1 MALLEIN
8 NFSFSYNGSDENAL
22 SDIGLS
28 VDEGDFVLLCGASG
42 CGKTTLLRMLK
53 PALSPIGIK
62 SGSILF
68 DGKDIKD
75 LSPREAACDIGYVM
89 QNPETQTVTD
99 TVAGELAF
107 GLQSLGM
114 ASDAIEAK
122 LAEVAGFFG
131 ISGWYGK
138 KTSELSG
145 GEKQLLALA
154 SVMAMKPRLLL
165 LDEPASQ
172 LDPVSARE
180 FLNCL
185 IKLNDEL
192 GITVVVSEHRLEEV
206 FAVADKVVMMEN
218 GRIILCEKPR
228 CIGKKLWAMPD
239 GDKKG
244 RGLPSAVR
252 IYRELGGNCTT
263 PVTVREGKNYISHG
277 LADKSVEENI
287 VNTCDTF
294 NEVSVSL
301 KKIRFGYFENQPPVL
316 DGADIEAYRG
326 ELLCLLGGNGC
337 GKTTLLKLIC
347 GLLRPISGEYKLFG
361 KKAPPKKQKQVCYL
375 PQNPLSVFSG
385 ETLEGCFLNLAK
397 AHEFDLNAAKERIA
411 KLLCDFGLEK
421 LASRHPYDLSGGE
434 QQRAAI
440 ALALFT
446 EPEVLLLDEPTKG
459 QDAVS
464 RLKLAEILKGLTK
477 SGKTVI
483 ASTHDLDFAAE
494 YADRC
499 AMLFGGRIVAHE
511 SSLSFFASND
521 YYTTAAARITRP
533 YFKTAVTVERAVELC
548 RQSGFSYE

>member
-8 NFSFSYNGSDENAL
+8 NLSFAYNGSDENAL

-28 VDEGDFVLLCGASG
+28 VSEGDFVLLCGASG

-53 PALSPIGIK
+53 LALSPVGRK
-62 SGSILF
+62 NGSILF
-68 DGKDIKD
+68 DGRDIGG

-114 ASDAIEAK
+114 DSDAIEAK

-165 LDEPASQ
+165 LDEPTSQ

-185 IKLNDEL
+185 IKLNGEL
-192 GITVVVSEHRLEEV
+192 GITVIVSEHRLEEV

-218 GRIILCEKPR
+218 GSIILCEKP
-228 CIGKKLWAMPD
+228 CQIGEKLWAMPD

-252 IYRELGGNCTT
+252 IYRELGGSCTT
-263 PVTVREGKNYISHG
+263 PVTVREGKNYISRG
-277 LADKSVEENI
+277 LANKSIEENI

-294 NEVSVSL
+294 NEASVSL
-301 KKIRFGYFENQPPVL
+301 KKIRFGYSESQPPVL
-316 DGADIEAYRG
+316 DGVDLEAHRG

-337 GKTTLLKLIC
+337 GKSTLLKLIC

-361 KKAPPKKQKQVCYL
+361 KKALPKKQKQVCYL

-385 ETLEGCFLNLAK
+385 ETLEGCFLNLAR
-397 AHEFDLNAAKERIA
+397 AHELDLSAAKERIA
-411 KLLCDFGLEK
+411 KLLCDFGLERFAK
-421 LASRHPYDLSGGE
+421 RHPYDLSGGE

-446 EPEVLLLDEPTKG
+446 NPEVLLLDEPTKG
-459 QDAVS
+459 QDAFAK
-464 RLKLAEILKGLTK
+464 LKLAEMLKELTK
-477 SGKTVI
+477 SRKTVI
-483 ASTHDLDFAAE
+483 AATHDLDFAAE

-499 AMLFGGRIVAHE
+499 AMLFGGRIAAHE
-511 SSLSFFASND
+511 RSLSFFASND

-548 RQSGFSYE
+548 RLNGFSYE